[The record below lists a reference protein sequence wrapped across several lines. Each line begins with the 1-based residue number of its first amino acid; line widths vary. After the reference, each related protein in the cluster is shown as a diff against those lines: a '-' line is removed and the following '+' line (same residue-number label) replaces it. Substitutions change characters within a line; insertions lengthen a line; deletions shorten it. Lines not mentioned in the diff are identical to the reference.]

1 MRKISLVL
9 FLLALLLMSG
19 KSKPIKIFMVG
30 DSTMA
35 DKSPVNENPE
45 RGWGMVL
52 PSYFNNNVVIENHA
66 RNGRSSK
73 TFIAEGRWDFVLNR
87 IGEGDYV
94 IIQFGH
100 NDEVPSKKSYCSEAE
115 FEANFRKMVTDVS
128 RKNANPILCT
138 SIARRKFDSVG
149 NLVDTHPVYPDII
162 KKVAKEMH
170 IPLIDMELKSEVL
183 LKKYGVEGSKK
194 LFMHIEPGLWKGIPD
209 GKTDDTH
216 LVDAGAMEMA
226 ALAIEGIKELKIIPL
241 KKNLV
246 NSKKLVLKYT
256 TPLNEIEK

>member
-35 DKSPVNENPE
+35 DKSPINENPE

-100 NDEVPSKKSYCSEAE
+100 NDEVPWKKSYCSEAE

-170 IPLIDMELKSEVL
+170 VPLIDMELKSEVL
-183 LKKYGVEGSKK
+183 LV
-194 LFMHIEPGLWKGIPD
+194 
-209 GKTDDTH
+209 
-216 LVDAGAMEMA
+216 
-226 ALAIEGIKELKIIPL
+226 KI
-241 KKNLV
+241 
-246 NSKKLVLKYT
+246 S
-256 TPLNEIEK
+256 